1 MHESQARFS
10 SAARSHGAGT
20 LEGDSVATNLAYRS
34 IVEALE
40 DLRRAPDQ
48 GENALRELLTDEDP
62 SVATWAA
69 VFLLP
74 LDEQSASAVLERI
87 AASGVPL
94 LAFNARMTLREWKA
108 GRLNPTSAKAMKLG
122 SRPQDGALS

>member
-1 MHESQARFS
+1 M
-10 SAARSHGAGT
+10 HGAGT
-20 LEGDSVATNLAYRS
+20 LAGEPGATNLAHRS

-40 DLRRAPDQ
+40 DLRRAPDK

-69 VFLLP
+69 LFLLP

-94 LAFNARMTLREWKA
+94 IAFNAQMTLREWKA
-108 GRLNPTSAKAMKLG
+108 GRLNPTSSTL
-122 SRPQDGALS
+122 

>member
-1 MHESQARFS
+1 MRESQARFS
-10 SAARSHGAGT
+10 SAARMHGAGT
-20 LEGDSVATNLAYRS
+20 LAGDSGATNLAYWS

-48 GENALRELLTDEDP
+48 GEDALRELVTAEDP

-74 LDEQSASAVLERI
+74 LDEQSASAVLENI
-87 AASGVPL
+87 AARGVPL
-94 LAFNARMTLREWKA
+94 LAFKARMTLREWKA
-108 GRLNPTSAKAMKLG
+108 GRLNPTSAQAVKPGL
-122 SRPQDGALS
+122 QDGAVS